1 MNLYRGCEHQ
11 CIYCDSRSA
20 CYGIEDFRNVLVKVN
35 AIELL
40 RKELARK
47 RIKGYIGTG
56 SMSDPYTRAER
67 TYRLTRQALE
77 VIAEF
82 RFPIHMLTKS
92 DMVVEDAER
101 LVDVNRVGALIS
113 FTITTTDD
121 DLAAR
126 LEPGAPSPSRRLTA
140 MAALASRGISTG
152 VSMMP
157 ILPFLE
163 DTEDNIRGIIT
174 RARDAGASYI
184 IGGIGMTLRDRQREH
199 FYECLDCHFGGV
211 RERYQR
217 AYGERYE
224 AQPPNAQRLW
234 GLYHEL
240 CDQYGLG
247 KGVTPYQPH
256 PPAEQLSLL

>member
-11 CIYCDSRSA
+11 CIYCDSRSE
-20 CYGIEDFRNVLVKVN
+20 CYGIEDFRDVLVKVN
-35 AIELL
+35 AIPLL
-40 RKELARK
+40 RRELASK

-67 TYRLTRQALE
+67 TYRLTRQALD

-92 DMVVEDAER
+92 DRVVEDLDR
-101 LVDVNRVGALIS
+101 LVEVNRTGALIS
-113 FTITTTDD
+113 FTITTVDD

-126 LEPGAPSPSRRLTA
+126 LEPGAPSPSRRLRA
-140 MAALASRGISTG
+140 METLASHGISTG

-163 DTEDNIRGIIT
+163 DTEENIAAIIT

-199 FYECLDCHFGGV
+199 FYECLDRHFAGV

-217 AYGERYE
+217 AYGGRYE
-224 AQPPNAQRLW
+224 AKPPNGDRLW
-234 GLYHEL
+234 CLYRDL
-240 CDQYGLG
+240 CDEYGLT
-247 KGVTPYQPH
+247 KGVTPYEPH
-256 PPAEQLSLL
+256 PPATQLSLF